1 MEGIWIGITKV
12 LPLTFKE
19 IQSFGIPDKIKYR
32 EELLIGEFYENLP
45 KNMKKYY
52 RQNFKNRFYKESVI
66 SSLDGSHVLLQD
78 KLIEIYKVKQNFPS
92 IFCMQEIVK
101 TKQIRRTGL
110 DEAIRSVGEMNDK
123 INIRK
128 KFI

>member
-1 MEGIWIGITKV
+1 M
-12 LPLTFKE
+12 
-19 IQSFGIPDKIKYR
+19 
-32 EELLIGEFYENLP
+32 
-45 KNMKKYY
+45 
-52 RQNFKNRFYKESVI
+52 
-66 SSLDGSHVLLQD
+66 DGSHVLLQD
-78 KLIEIYKVKQNFPS
+78 KLIEIYKVKQNFPY

>member
-1 MEGIWIGITKV
+1 
-12 LPLTFKE
+12 
-19 IQSFGIPDKIKYR
+19 
-32 EELLIGEFYENLP
+32 
-45 KNMKKYY
+45 MKKYY

-78 KLIEIYKVKQNFPS
+78 KLIEIYKVKQNFPY

>member
-1 MEGIWIGITKV
+1 M
-12 LPLTFKE
+12 PLTFKE
-19 IQSFGIPDKIKYR
+19 IKFFGIADKIKDR

-45 KNMKKYY
+45 KNMKEYY
-52 RQNFKNRFYKESVI
+52 LENFKHRFYKESVI

-110 DEAIRSVGEMNDK
+110 DEAIRSVEKMNDK
-123 INIRK
+123 IIITK
-128 KFI
+128 KLI